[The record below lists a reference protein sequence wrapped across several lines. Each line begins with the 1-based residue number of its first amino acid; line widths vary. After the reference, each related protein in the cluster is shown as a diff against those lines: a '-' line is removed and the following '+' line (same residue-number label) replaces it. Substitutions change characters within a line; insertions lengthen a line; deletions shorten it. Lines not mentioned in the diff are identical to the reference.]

1 MLIKNSIFKLPN
13 SSRLT
18 QPTMQTV
25 QEMFGMINLHTA
37 PIRLLLSDMF
47 LFLFFISR
55 VSLQVLGPRD
65 LLGQQEVC

>member
-18 QPTMQTV
+18 QPAMQTV
-25 QEMFGMINLHTA
+25 QEMFGMINLHTT

-47 LFLFFISR
+47 FFCFISR